1 MRPASVRD
9 VAAAVGGRVSDP
21 APGGAASTDIR
32 GVSIDSRSV
41 APGDL
46 FVALAGTRVDGH
58 DFVEDAFAHGAAA
71 AMVASDRLPASAQTQ
86 TPAVPGPLVIVP
98 DPGAA
103 LLSLA
108 AAERA
113 TATATVVG
121 ITGSTGKTSTKD
133 FAGAVLE
140 TTLRTVRSPA
150 SFNNEIG
157 LPLTI
162 LSAPPDAQALVLEMG
177 ARGRG
182 QIRALCD
189 IARPTIG
196 IVTNVGVAHM
206 QLFGSQEAIRDAK
219 AELPEALP
227 DDGVAILNAD
237 DPVVRAF
244 VRRTH
249 ARPVLFGL
257 GDADVTAADVDV
269 DPATGRASFTLR
281 TPSGEGRVG
290 LRAPGAH
297 MVPNALAAAALGDA
311 MGIPFDAIARA
322 LGRAALSAGRMEV
335 LAAPMGVRVVNDAY
349 NANPTSMAAALRAAR
364 AMAGAGRCVA
374 VLGGMAELGPIGP
387 AEHERVGE
395 LVVRLGVDDL
405 VAVGSAAAVIAAS
418 AEREGMEPERIVRA
432 SGADEA
438 LDAVRSLLRPGDV
451 VLVKASR
458 VEGLDRLARALASEG
473 ANVSAGAN
481 GSARSAGAGAA
492 R

>member
-9 VAAAVGGRVSDP
+9 VADVVGGRLVGTERAGGPQTGRAP
-21 APGGAASTDIR
+21 AEVV
-32 GVSIDSRSV
+32 GVSIDSRTV

-46 FVALAGTRVDGH
+46 FVALPGTRVDGH
-58 DFVEDAFAHGAAA
+58 DFVDDAFDRGAAA
-71 AMVASDRLPASAQTQ
+71 AMVAADRLPSVAAGAAGPS
-86 TPAVPGPLVIVP
+86 GPLVVVS
-98 DPGAA
+98 DPGLA
-103 LLSLA
+103 LLRLA
-108 AAERA
+108 GAERA
-113 TATATVVG
+113 TSTATVVG

-162 LSAPPDAQALVLEMG
+162 LSAPPDTEALVLEMG
-177 ARGRG
+177 ARGPG

-189 IARPTIG
+189 VARPSIG

-206 QLFGSQEAIRDAK
+206 ELFGSPEAIRDAK

-227 DDGVAILNAD
+227 GDGTAILNAD
-237 DPVVRAF
+237 DPVVRGFAA
-244 VRRTH
+244 RTR
-249 ARPVLFGL
+249 ARCLLFGL
-257 GDADVTAADVDV
+257 GDADVTAADVHV

-281 TPSGEGRVG
+281 TPAGEGHVG

-297 MVPNALAAAALGDA
+297 MVPNALAAAALGHA
-311 MGIPFDAIARA
+311 MGVPFEGIAGA
-322 LGRAALSAGRMEV
+322 LGAAALSAGRMEV

-349 NANPTSMAAALRAAR
+349 NANPTSMSAALRAAR
-364 AMAGAGRCVA
+364 AMAGAGRCIA
-374 VLGGMAELGPIGP
+374 VLGGMAELGDIG
-387 AEHERVGE
+387 AVEHERVGE
-395 LVVRLGVDDL
+395 LVVRLGIDEL
-405 VAVGSAAAVIAAS
+405 VAVGSAAALIAAS
-418 AEREGMEPERIVRA
+418 AEREGMEPERILRA
-432 SGADEA
+432 SGAEDA
-438 LDAVRSLLRPGDV
+438 LEAVRSRVRPGDV

-458 VEGLDRLARALASEG
+458 VEGLDLVARALAS
-473 ANVSAGAN
+473 ADPN

>member
-1 MRPASVRD
+1 MGD
-9 VAAAVGGRVSDP
+9 VADAVGGRLIGP
-21 APGGAASTDIR
+21 LAPGTGAGEVR

-46 FVALAGTRVDGH
+46 FVALPGTRVDGH
-58 DFVEDAFAHGAAA
+58 DFVEAAFAGGAAA
-71 AMVASDRLPASAQTQ
+71 AMVAADRMDALRN
-86 TPAVPGPLVIVP
+86 TPGTLVVVA

-103 LLSLA
+103 LLRLA

-113 TATATVVG
+113 GATATVVG

-162 LSAPPDAQALVLEMG
+162 LSAPPDTQALVLEMG
-177 ARGRG
+177 ARGPG

-189 IARPTIG
+189 IARPSIG
-196 IVTNVGVAHM
+196 VVTNVGVAHM
-206 QLFGSQEAIRDAK
+206 ELFGSREAIRDAK

-227 DDGVAILNAD
+227 ARGVAILNAD
-237 DPVVRAF
+237 DPVVLAF
-244 VRRTH
+244 AERTP
-249 ARPVLFGL
+249 ARSVLFGL
-257 GDADVTAADVDV
+257 GDADVAATDVAL
-269 DPATGRASFTLR
+269 DPATGCASFTLR

-297 MVPNALAAAALGDA
+297 MVPNALAAAAVGHA
-311 MGIPFDAIARA
+311 MGVPFEAIAGA
-322 LGRAALSAGRMEV
+322 LGEAVVSAGRMEV
-335 LAAPMGVRVVNDAY
+335 LSAPMGVRVVNDAY

-364 AMAGAGRCVA
+364 AMAGAGRCIA
-374 VLGGMAELGPIGP
+374 VLGGMAELGAIGP

-405 VAVGSAAAVIAAS
+405 VAVGPSAAVIAAS
-418 AEREGMEPERIVRA
+418 AEREGMEPDHIVRA

-438 LDAVRSLLRPGDV
+438 LDAVRSLVRTGDL

-458 VEGLDRLARALASEG
+458 VDGLDRVARALAS
-473 ANVSAGAN
+473 SAAN
-481 GSARSAGAGAA
+481 GAARSAGTGAA
-492 R
+492 L